1 MNEDEL
7 VKQLYI
13 DEGEIKEVYLDH
25 LNFKSGGCGHLIL
38 KDEPEYHQ
46 PVGTPISEERVNEW
60 FKKDLESVM
69 LDCKLLYRD
78 WNELPETAK
87 LIICN
92 MMFNMGRPRLS
103 KFKGMKAGVDA
114 RDWNRAADEML
125 DSRWAKQVPNRAN
138 RLIERMRS
146 IT

>member
-1 MNEDEL
+1 M
-7 VKQLYI
+7 
-13 DEGEIKEVYLDH
+13 
-25 LNFKSGGCGHLIL
+25 
-38 KDEPEYHQ
+38 PEYDQ

-60 FKKDLESVM
+60 FQKDLESVM
-69 LDCKLLYRD
+69 LDCKLLYGD
-78 WNELPETAK
+78 WNTLPGEAQQ
-87 LIICN
+87 IIAN

-138 RLIERMRS
+138 RLIDRMRS